1 MRRSTR
7 ASGPLF
13 IITAYYLFFLV
24 GFSML
29 SGYYP
34 ELDAYL
40 PIGGISELLERGG
53 TSFEPVEII
62 RTAVIQAPHMT
73 RLALA
78 MIAATI
84 LMLPI
89 SWVYFI
95 TTQQRGV
102 DRAFAQ
108 TMIILPIIVAGIA
121 MIVQNSIPLAFSLAG
136 IVAAVR
142 FRFTLTQP
150 SHTLYIFA
158 SITIGL
164 GAGIA
169 AIEISTVVSIAFVY
183 VTMLM
188 WMVDYGADLNN
199 GFFSFLT
206 GRDHRDDDL

>member
-7 ASGPLF
+7 ASAPLF
-13 IITAYYLFFLV
+13 VITAYYVFFIA
-24 GFSML
+24 GFVLL
-29 SGYYP
+29 SDFYP
-34 ELDAYL
+34 GLDAYL
-40 PIGGISELLERGG
+40 PIGGISDLLERGG
-53 TSFEPVEII
+53 TTFEPVEII
-62 RTAVIQAPHMT
+62 RTTVVQAPHMT

-78 MIAATI
+78 MIAATV

-95 TTQQRGV
+95 TTPQRGV

-164 GAGIA
+164 GAGIS
-169 AIEISTVVSIAFVY
+169 AIEVSAVVSIAFVY
-183 VTMLM
+183 ATMLM
-188 WMVDYGADLNN
+188 WRADYGENLNN
-199 GFFSFLT
+199 RFFSFLT
-206 GRDHRDDDL
+206 GRDRRDDDL